1 VTYATLCGP
10 AAYAPR
16 HSSSNNIYNLYLYR
30 HWRHLQKGKKV
41 KEKYIHQQVL
51 RAVIADVSGIA
62 NIIMDI
68 TDIAMDISDI
78 VTDIADIATD
88 IADIVNIVDIA
99 VEIGRRV

>member
-1 VTYATLCGP
+1 MQWENFAKALVSPKRVYRLKEYRAIEFL
-10 AAYAPR
+10 
-16 HSSSNNIYNLYLYR
+16 LYI
-30 HWRHLQKGKKV
+30 G
-41 KEKYIHQQVL
+41 QQVL